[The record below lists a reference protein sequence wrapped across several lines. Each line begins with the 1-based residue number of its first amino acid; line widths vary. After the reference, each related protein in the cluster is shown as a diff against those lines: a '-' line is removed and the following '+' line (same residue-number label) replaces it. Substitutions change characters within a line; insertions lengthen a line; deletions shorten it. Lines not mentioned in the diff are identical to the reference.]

1 MLFHS
6 AQFLIFFP
14 IVTVL
19 YYAVPGKLKHA
30 WLLAASYYFYMC
42 WNARHALLILFSTV
56 VTYAGALCMERV
68 SGKGFR
74 RLILAASLFANPGVL
89 FLFKYSGFAVRVASL
104 VFQKIHI
111 QRKSSDFKYR
121 PFFEQEEDF
130 DIIFLGT
137 SHVINGIFPMEL
149 WKDYGLV
156 SYNFG
161 GHGNE
166 LAVSYWVLKNVLDYT
181 NPKLV
186 VIDCLNLGSQTKTG
200 GSFDQVHLS
209 MDAFAFSM
217 TKWRA
222 ASDLLDDAAMEAN
235 IAAGV
240 VADAKKRTRMSLIWD
255 YSVYHARWN
264 EISAADYGRGSSREK
279 GAESRIAVSAPAQVE
294 KIAPDKKLEGDTAG
308 VQYLCRKVT
317 DYLGAYIRAHYA
329 LADHREDKAY
339 SSWHESYADYERFK
353 AENLKSQQALDVYL
367 MLLADKNY
375 HVFLE
380 IRNPAVWKNKYYR
393 RLLENLGI
401 DRKKVKK
408 NTDCI
413 VVQSAAHA
421 DYLSNFAGCRGT
433 YQTGLGDVR
442 HIRQEGGSRSIYL
455 DNQLLYTVPG
465 GQDESTGLRI
475 AVFDKNTMELIDHAG
490 FGVQGKDGIAGD
502 YFAVT
507 GVVR

>member
-1 MLFHS
+1 MQKMKTACS
-6 AQFLIFFP
+6 FLLVICL
-14 IVTVL
+14 T
-19 YYAVPGKLKHA
+19 AACLKGMA
-30 WLLAASYYFYMC
+30 DLS
-42 WNARHALLILFSTV
+42 
-56 VTYAGALCMERV
+56 
-68 SGKGFR
+68 
-74 RLILAASLFANPGVL
+74 
-89 FLFKYSGFAVRVASL
+89 
-104 VFQKIHI
+104 

-235 IAAGV
+235 IAAGA

-264 EISAADYGRGSSREK
+264 EISAADYSRDSSREK

-308 VQYLCRKVT
+308 VQYLCRILEECKSRGIEALLVYLPFPAGEGSQMEANRVPEIAKSYGVRYLNFLDMNLTDYETDCYDPGSHLNPSGARKVT

-433 YQTGLGDVR
+433 YQTGLGDIR
-442 HIRQEGGSRSIYL
+442 HIRQEDGSRSIYL